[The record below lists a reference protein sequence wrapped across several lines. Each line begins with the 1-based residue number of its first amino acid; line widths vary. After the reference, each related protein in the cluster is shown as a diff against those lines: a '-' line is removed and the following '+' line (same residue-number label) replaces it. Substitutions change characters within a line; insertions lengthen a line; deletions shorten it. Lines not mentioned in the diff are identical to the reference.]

1 MSACRTSFAVA
12 IIAFASSVFA
22 DELPKVKVERQP
34 LAAQARRVSEAL
46 TLLGEPLAE
55 EDRQAILDAAAAKEE
70 RKAVA
75 SIQAILDKRC
85 LAGLH
90 ITNENKLETRI
101 GPAKPQLAE
110 QGWHVFLI
118 KVHNEPGLD
127 NVELTASSPN
137 ALPMTKFST
146 GKADPKVVSVGA
158 VGKRFLDVM
167 MFQGQPLV
175 PDLSGLELEYRIV
188 RIYCRDAGRKEAT
201 LQFNL
206 SRDKKRLASGQPLR
220 IDFDSAPAAL
230 VRLRVIDDDGQS
242 KRDGQP
248 IVAAFTFRDRLGRV
262 YPSPSRRL
270 APDFNFHSQVYRADG
285 ETISLQPGQYT
296 VTYSRGPEYRILHKT
311 IAVSVADSL
320 RESDRTR
327 GASAPHGAHTEEFRL
342 QRWIHPAAKGWYSG
356 DHHIHAAGCAHYE
369 SPTEGV
375 TPEDMMRHVLGED
388 LNVGCCLSWGPCWYH
403 QKRYFEGKINPLSTP
418 NHLLRYDVEVSG
430 FPSSHCGH
438 ICLLRLREQDY
449 PGTKLIGDWPSWD
462 LPIFQWAKAQGGVVG
477 FAHSGWG
484 LDVGPIE
491 ELPNY
496 VVPPMSGIGA
506 NEYIV
511 DVTRGA
517 CDFLST
523 VDTPA
528 VWELNIWYHTL
539 NCGYRTRISGETDFP
554 CIYGERVG
562 LGRSYVHLD
571 GKLDFDAWTEGIK
584 RGRCYVGDGK
594 SHLMDFTV
602 NGLGV
607 GEKNSEVKLIS
618 PSPLPSPPAVG
629 EGRVRGA
636 EVEIKAKVAALLEP
650 KPTPETEK
658 IRKTPLDHKPYWDI
672 ERARIGDSR
681 TVPVEVV
688 VNGHAVARKE
698 IVADGSEQEITF
710 RVPISASSWVAL
722 RVFPSSHTNP
732 VFVLVGDKPIRTS
745 KRSVEWCLKSVDKC
759 WQQKRPN
766 IRKEE
771 QAAAEKAFDRAR
783 EEYKKILAETT
794 RD

>member
-1 MSACRTSFAVA
+1 MNAHRLLLAIAVVVPVST
-12 IIAFASSVFA
+12 AFGG
-22 DELPKVKVERQP
+22 ELPRVKVERQP
-34 LAAQARRVSEAL
+34 LAAQARRVGEAL
-46 TLLGEPLAE
+46 ALLGEPLPDAE
-55 EDRQAILDAAAAKEE
+55 RQAILDAAEAKDEK
-70 RKAVA
+70 KAVDT
-75 SIQAILDKRC
+75 IQDILDKRC
-85 LAGLH
+85 LAALH
-90 ITNENKLETRI
+90 ITSDKKLQTQI

-110 QGWHVFLI
+110 QGWRVFLV
-118 KVHNEPGLD
+118 KVHNEPALD
-127 NVELTASSPN
+127 NIELTASSPN
-137 ALPMTKFST
+137 ALPMTRFST
-146 GKADPKVVSVGA
+146 SKADPKVMSVGE

-167 MFQGQPLV
+167 MFGGQPLV
-175 PDLSGLELEYRIV
+175 RNLSGLELEYRIV
-188 RIYCRDAGRKEAT
+188 QIYCRDSGRKEAK

-206 SRDKKRLASGQPLR
+206 SEGKKPIASGQPLR
-220 IDFDSAPAAL
+220 IDFESSPAVL
-230 VRLRVIDDDGQS
+230 VRLRVTDDDGQS

-248 IVAAFTFRDRLGRV
+248 IVAAFTFRDRLGRI

-270 APDFNFHSQVYRADG
+270 APDFNFHYQIYRADG
-285 ETISLQPGQYT
+285 ETIALQPGQYT
-296 VTYSRGPEYRILHKT
+296 VGYYRGPEYRILQKT
-311 IAVSVADSL
+311 IQVPAAATHS
-320 RESDRTR
+320 
-327 GASAPHGAHTEEFRL
+327 EEFRL
-342 QRWIHPAAKGWYSG
+342 QRWVHPALKGWYSG

-403 QKRYFEGKINPLSTP
+403 QKRYFEGKINPLSTSG
-418 NHLLRYDVEVSG
+418 NLLRYDVEVSG

-449 PGTKLIGDWPSWD
+449 PGTKLIDDWPSWD
-462 LPIFQWAKAQGGVVG
+462 LPIFKWAKAQGGVVG

-484 LDVGPIE
+484 LDVGPIK

-496 VVPPMSGIGA
+496 IVPPMTGIGA

-511 DVTRGA
+511 DVTHGA
-517 CDFLST
+517 CDFIST
-523 VDTPA
+523 VDTPS

-607 GEKNSEVKLIS
+607 GEKNSEIKLA
-618 PSPLPSPPAVG
+618 PSPLPSPPLGG

-650 KPTPETEK
+650 KPTSETEK
-658 IRKTPLDHKPYWDI
+658 IRKTPLDKKPYWDI
-672 ERARIGDSR
+672 ERARIGDTR

-688 VNGHAVARKE
+688 VNGQAVARKE
-698 IVADGSEQEITF
+698 ITADGSEQDITF
-710 RVPISASSWVAL
+710 RVPMQTSSWVAL
-722 RVFPSSHTNP
+722 RIFPSSHTNP
-732 VFVLVGDKPIRTS
+732 VFVMIGDKPIRAS
-745 KRSVEWCLKSVDKC
+745 KRSVEWCLKAVDKC
-759 WQQKRPN
+759 WQQKKPN

-771 QAAAEKAFDRAR
+771 QAAAEKAYEHAR
-783 EEYKKILAETT
+783 EEYKKIRAETT
-794 RD
+794 QD